1 MNGSPSTDFV
11 LEALDIEKSFGA
23 TSVLRKANLRVA
35 PGEIHALLGG
45 NGAEKSTFIRI
56 VSGSLRRDAGVISGR
71 EDYDASAIAVVF
83 QELALLPDLSVAENI
98 HLPHRRDAFG
108 RINLTRSP
116 SRREWP
122 LFAHRRRPEST

>member
-1 MNGSPSTDFV
+1 MNGSPSIDFV

-23 TSVLRKANLRVA
+23 TSVLRRANL
-35 PGEIHALLGG
+35 
-45 NGAEKSTFIRI
+45 
-56 VSGSLRRDAGVISGR
+56 R

-83 QELALLPDLSVAENI
+83 WELALLPDLSVAENI

-108 RINLTRSP
+108 RINSTRSP

-122 LFAHRRRPEST
+122 LFAHSCLSSARI